1 MKNKKTLIISAASAC
16 ALIILI
22 LIIVLSVKS
31 CSKDDKDDSPKETHT
46 HTYATEW
53 SKNATKHWHAS
64 TCGDDVKGDE
74 ADHTYGQWSVVKEA
88 TKTEKGQEKRSCTIC
103 GYEDYKDIAVIVS
116 YTVNWVNYDDSILEK
131 DTLVEPGTIPTYD
144 SQTPTKDVYDGY
156 EYTFKGWDKEI
167 SAVNGDVTYKAQY
180 DSTLVYEYTTNT
192 DDTLTITKYTG
203 SKTEV
208 VIPSKIDGKT
218 VTALGDVKN
227 YMFKSN
233 SVTSVKI
240 PDSVITL
247 KSYVFEMCTNIKK
260 FIVGNGVKTIE
271 NNVFHY
277 FSSVNIYYNG
287 TLDEWNSI
295 SIGNNVPEIDIV
307 LYYYSESKPTDNANK
322 YWHYVDGEVT
332 VWEQQ

>member
-1 MKNKKTLIISAASAC
+1 MKNKKALIVSVASAC

-31 CSKDDKDDSPKETHT
+31 CSKDDKDDSSKETHT

-53 SKNATKHWHAS
+53 SKNETKHWHAS

-74 ADHTYGQWSVVKEA
+74 ADHTYGEWSVVKEA
-88 TKTEKGQEKRSCTIC
+88 TTTEKGQEKRSCAIC

-116 YTVNWVNYDDSILEK
+116 YTVTWVNYDDSILEK
-131 DTLVEPGTIPTYD
+131 DTLVKLGTIPTYD
-144 SQTPTKDVYDGY
+144 SDEPVKDVYDGY

-192 DDTLTITKYTG
+192 DGTLTITKYTG
-203 SKTEV
+203 SKTQV
-208 VIPSKIDGKT
+208 VIPSTIDGKT
-218 VTALGDVKN
+218 VTALGDGN
-227 YMFKSN
+227 DYMFNNS

-240 PDSVITL
+240 PDTVITL
-247 KSYVFEMCTNIKK
+247 KRNVFEMCTNIKK
-260 FIVGNGVKTIE
+260 IIVGNGVTTIE

-277 FSSVNIYYNG
+277 ISSINIYYNG
-287 TLDEWNSI
+287 TLDEWTSI
-295 SIGNNVPEIDIV
+295 SIGTNVPVIDIV
-307 LYYYSESKPTDNANK
+307 LYYYSESKPVDNANK
-322 YWHYVDGEVT
+322 YWHYVDGAVT
-332 VWEQQ
+332 VWE